1 MTYLVLSFLFFSLL
15 FLVTYFSYLLSP
27 SFSSFFIC
35 DCHLFYFLLFYI
47 RSSYFGLLKLFL
59 DSSTPCDSLIFFD
72 DYIVY
77 DRTSCVSFGNTLT
90 WTLYGIFVANDAI
103 IYIPNLAGLCLASF
117 QMSLFAVYGVH
128 TVTDGYEFASGIEEL
143 DKQRQEE
150 ESKHMLA
157 ASSDT
162 L

>member
-1 MTYLVLSFLFFSLL
+1 MMGAPLAVLMTVLEE
-15 FLVTYFSYLLSP
+15 
-27 SFSSFFIC
+27 
-35 DCHLFYFLLFYI
+35 
-47 RSSYFGLLKLFL
+47 K
-59 DSSTPCDSLIFFD
+59 STRALPFM
-72 DYIVY
+72 
-77 DRTSCVSFGNTLT
+77 TSCVSFGNTLT

-128 TVTDGYEFASGIEEL
+128 AVTDGYEFASGIEEL